1 MNMLNLAKK
10 LEGIHTIDTMAETL
24 GIKISTAI
32 KLVSKLRKEGYL
44 KNSGGGKQVR
54 FYKITPEKNVEIGNP
69 GLYDI
74 INKYSRIK
82 IVSSHVNR
90 IMNKKLTTE
99 EALIRAVKT
108 NDIRIIIASL
118 ELFNHIK
125 NWSLL
130 SKLAEQEGLGR
141 KIGAL
146 YDAART
152 IIKVRRMDRRIRNKL
167 LKSKVKNR
175 YIISQIKSKDM
186 GEIEKIWN
194 VYLPFNKADLM
205 RYKE

>member
-1 MNMLNLAKK
+1 
-10 LEGIHTIDTMAETL
+10 
-24 GIKISTAI
+24 
-32 KLVSKLRKEGYL
+32 
-44 KNSGGGKQVR
+44 
-54 FYKITPEKNVEIGNP
+54 
-69 GLYDI
+69 
-74 INKYSRIK
+74 
-82 IVSSHVNR
+82 
-90 IMNKKLTTE
+90 MNKKLTTE

-175 YIISQIKSKDM
+175 FIISQIKSKDM